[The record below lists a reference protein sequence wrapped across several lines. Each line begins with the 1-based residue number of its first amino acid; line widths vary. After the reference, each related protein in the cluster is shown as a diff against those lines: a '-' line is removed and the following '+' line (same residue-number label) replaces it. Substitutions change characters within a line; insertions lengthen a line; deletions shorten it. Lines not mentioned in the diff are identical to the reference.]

1 MQNYNPNEVI
11 SIYGSHDASITFI
24 DKNNTIRVYEYERFV
39 KKRYAMFSSRF
50 DGWDLMGSNQNERI
64 QFLTHI
70 KNNLNNTNIKLILYL
85 ELNDD
90 DKNLIK
96 SFFPNAEFVLMKH
109 HFSHAASGYYTSKF
123 KKSLIFSVDGGG
135 WDFNLVYTTRAY
147 LGEGDKI
154 NELNCQNYDF
164 GNPYSAIGWLISEIS
179 PEHKTEHSLTNAG
192 KVMGLCAYGK
202 VRNEWIEH
210 FESYYVNK
218 NLESLCSSLGIKCE
232 KNVLSGQDSFDVSTT
247 SQYVFERKM
256 NELVIPFVNE
266 YKTNVVLVG
275 GCALNVLY
283 NQKLHEYLKK
293 LNLELYVPSNPNDCG
308 LSYGMFLTMFP
319 NLGTQE
325 ICYSGIEILDAE
337 LYDKFL
343 SEYPNEDL
351 TVDKIV
357 QYLKQGKILGLVN
370 GHSEVGPRA
379 LGNRSIICDPS
390 FPNMKDILNAKV
402 KFREWF
408 RPFAPVCRL
417 QDIEKYFEN
426 PKESNYMSYAPMIK
440 SEYTDRVKSIVHEDN
455 TTRLQT
461 TTSKTHNL
469 FNEILNKLDELGHI
483 PIILN
488 TSFNIKGLP
497 ILTRYEDAFYVLENT
512 ELDFLVIK
520 NKIFKNK

>member
-24 DKNNTIRVYEYERFV
+24 DKNNDIRVYEYERFV

-64 QFLTHI
+64 EFLTHI
-70 KNNLNNTNIKLILYL
+70 KNNLNNVDIKLVLYL
-85 ELNDD
+85 ELNDN

-96 SFFPNAEFVLMKH
+96 SFFPNAEFMLMKH
-109 HFSHAASGYYTSKF
+109 HFSHAASGFYTSKF

-135 WDFNLVYTTRAY
+135 YDFNQVYTTRAY
-147 LGEGDKI
+147 LGEDDKI

-179 PEHKTEHSLTNAG
+179 SEHKTEHSLTNAG

-202 VRNEWIEH
+202 VRSEWVEH
-210 FESYYVNK
+210 FEKFYDNK
-218 NLESLCSSLGIKCE
+218 SLEFLCSSLNIWYAKDS
-232 KNVLSGQDSFDVSTT
+232 LSGQDSFDAAAT

-256 NELVIPFVNE
+256 NELIIPFVNE

-275 GCALNVLY
+275 GCTLNVLY
-283 NQKLHEYLKK
+283 NQKLYEYLKD
-293 LNLELYVPSNPNDCG
+293 LDLELHVPSNPNDCG
-308 LSYGMFLTMFP
+308 ESYGMFLTMFP

-325 ICYSGIEILDAE
+325 ICYNGIEILDE
-337 LYDKFL
+337 DLYEKFL
-343 SEYPNEDL
+343 SEYPYEDL
-351 TVDKIV
+351 TIDKIV
-357 QYLKQGKILGLVN
+357 EYLRQGKILGLVN
-370 GHSEVGPRA
+370 GYSEVGPRA

-408 RPFAPVCRL
+408 RPFAPVCRI
-417 QDIEKYFEN
+417 QDMETYFEN

-440 SEYTDRVKSIVHEDN
+440 NDYIDKVKSIVHEDK

-461 TTSKTHNL
+461 TTNETHKL
-469 FNEILNKLDELGHI
+469 FNDILDKLDELNHI

-520 NKIFKNK
+520 NKIFRKK